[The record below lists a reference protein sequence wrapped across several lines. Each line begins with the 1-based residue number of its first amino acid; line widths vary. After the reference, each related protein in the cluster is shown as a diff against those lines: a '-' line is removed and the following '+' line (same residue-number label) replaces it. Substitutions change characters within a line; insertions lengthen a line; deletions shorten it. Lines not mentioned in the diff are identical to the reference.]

1 MSIVRRLLGAPE
13 KRAISY
19 QTLFATG
26 QDVRRTNTSA
36 GIQIDDDTSMKI
48 TTVFACVRL
57 LADTMRT
64 LPRDVFSRRDGLRR
78 PYRPRPEWVNN
89 PDPADDSFT
98 WQSMI
103 SETMTSLML
112 DGNAFVHVAYADG
125 QPTALR
131 VLDPRSVAI
140 ISPDSGAG
148 PIYRVSGGSDVA
160 DFSSDEMLH
169 IPLIRMPGSRRGL
182 SPIDTCA
189 EALGTAAAAADFQG
203 RYFSQGTSSTGVI
216 EFSGDLTADHAKA
229 LSDHWAALHTGKQ
242 NAHSPMVLSGGATF
256 RPLSM
261 TADQMQLVS
270 LRTFSRSEVLSLF
283 RVPGALVQDTQPGA
297 VSYAS
302 VEQQVLSFEKH
313 TIRPLAS
320 LLEEGFSRL
329 LPSGAFLR
337 LSMEGLLR
345 GDRQG
350 RFEAYSVALNNG
362 WLSANEIRRWE
373 DLTPIDEPGADRFRM
388 PLNLGDTES
397 AGLSVL
403 KARTEIASRLVSTG
417 YDPVGAAEIA
427 GLDIAHTGVPP
438 AALQQLQAIDP
449 EDPTA
454 IYEG

>member
-1 MSIVRRLLGAPE
+1 MSIVRRLLGTE
-13 KRAISY
+13 TRAISY
-19 QTLFATG
+19 QNLFASG
-26 QDVRRTNTSA
+26 RDISSGNTTA
-36 GIQIDDDTSMKI
+36 GMTINESTSMKI

-57 LADTMRT
+57 LADTLST
-64 LPRDVFSRRDGLRR
+64 LPREVYIRRDGERR
-78 PYRPRPEWVNN
+78 VYRPRPEWLNH
-89 PDPADDSFT
+89 PDPSDDSFT

-112 DGNAFVHVAYADG
+112 DGNAFIHVGYADG
-125 QPTALR
+125 SPVALR
-131 VLDPRSVAI
+131 VLDPRTVAI
-140 ISPDSGAG
+140 MSPSGG
-148 PIYRVSGGSDVA
+148 GQPIYRVTSGADVA
-160 DFSSDEMLH
+160 DFSSDDMVH

-189 EALGTAAAAADFQG
+189 DALGTAAAAADFQG

-216 EFSGDLTADHAKA
+216 EFSGDLTADQAQA
-229 LSDHWAALHTGKQ
+229 LSDHWAALHTGKA

-320 LLEEGFSRL
+320 LLEEHLSRL
-329 LPSGAFLR
+329 LPPGAFLR

-345 GDRQG
+345 GDRKG
-350 RFEAYSVALNNG
+350 RFEAYSIALNNG

-373 DLTPIDEPGADRFRM
+373 DLSPIEAEGANRFRM
-388 PLNLGDTES
+388 PLNLGDTDS
-397 AGLSVL
+397 AGLAVL
-403 KARTEIASRLVSTG
+403 RTRTEIASRLVAAG
-417 YDPVGAAEIA
+417 YDPAGAADVA
-427 GLDIAHTGVPP
+427 GLDVDHTGIPP
-438 AALQQLQAIDP
+438 SALQQLQVLDP
-449 EDPTA
+449 DDPLA
-454 IYEG
+454 IYSE